1 MANLELSGMLDLSG
15 NLDLSGADGGKVLVA
30 GAEALVELAPTAR
43 PAHGSAPPVILPPP
57 PASPLDPA
65 PFVNVIN
72 SFNKTVKAGGKPI
85 VALGMVMQGNNPS
98 WPGMVLPSQVN
109 TGPVSCNMVPIN
121 VKGDQ
126 AVIFPSGGSAALSSA
141 SGQT

>member
-57 PASPLDPA
+57 P
-65 PFVNVIN
+65 
-72 SFNKTVKAGGKPI
+72 
-85 VALGMVMQGNNPS
+85 
-98 WPGMVLPSQVN
+98 
-109 TGPVSCNMVPIN
+109 
-121 VKGDQ
+121 
-126 AVIFPSGGSAALSSA
+126 
-141 SGQT
+141 